1 MYICPAR
8 GTVIKTT
15 GKRYTVKTTDGE
27 IVQCR
32 LKGKFRIQGIKS
44 TNPIVVGDKVEV
56 EQESELWMIVKL
68 HERKNNILRKSVN
81 LSKQTH
87 IIAANI
93 DQAILMI
100 TLDSPVTTTG
110 FIDRFLVSAN
120 AYGVEVILLLNKID
134 LLDDTMRKNKNN
146 LQEVYEKIGYQFF
159 AFSVLNDDLSAIKT
173 LMKGKVNMISG
184 HSGVGKSTLIN
195 KLQPNLNIDTKQV
208 SDTHKQGQHTTT
220 FSELHDL
227 DFGASIIDT
236 PGIRGF
242 GLVELA
248 PEEIG
253 NYFPEFL
260 AIKQKCKYHNC
271 IHKNEPDCAVKS
283 ALEQEKIAISRY
295 KNYLTMLEEEQEHY
309 RTNDY

>member
-1 MYICPAR
+1 M
-8 GTVIKTT
+8 
-15 GKRYTVKTTDGE
+15 
-27 IVQCR
+27 
-32 LKGKFRIQGIKS
+32 
-44 TNPIVVGDKVEV
+44 
-56 EQESELWMIVKL
+56 QE
-68 HERKNNILRKSVN
+68 
-81 LSKQTH
+81 
-87 IIAANI
+87 A
-93 DQAILMI
+93 
-100 TLDSPVTTTG
+100 
-110 FIDRFLVSAN
+110 
-120 AYGVEVILLLNKID
+120 
-134 LLDDTMRKNKNN
+134 
-146 LQEVYEKIGYQFF
+146 YEKIGYKFF
-159 AFSVLNDDLSAIKT
+159 AFSVLNDDLSVIKN

-253 NYFPEFL
+253 NYFPEFF

-271 IHKNEPDCAVKS
+271 IHKNEPDCAVKT
-283 ALEQEKIAISRY
+283 ALENGEIAESRY
-295 KNYLTMLEEEQEHY
+295 KNYLNMLLEEEDHF

>member
-1 MYICPAR
+1 
-8 GTVIKTT
+8 
-15 GKRYTVKTTDGE
+15 
-27 IVQCR
+27 
-32 LKGKFRIQGIKS
+32 
-44 TNPIVVGDKVEV
+44 
-56 EQESELWMIVKL
+56 
-68 HERKNNILRKSVN
+68 
-81 LSKQTH
+81 
-87 IIAANI
+87 
-93 DQAILMI
+93 
-100 TLDSPVTTTG
+100 
-110 FIDRFLVSAN
+110 
-120 AYGVEVILLLNKID
+120 
-134 LLDDTMRKNKNN
+134 
-146 LQEVYEKIGYQFF
+146 
-159 AFSVLNDDLSAIKT
+159 
-173 LMKGKVNMISG
+173 MKGKINMISG

-253 NYFPEFL
+253 NYFPEFF

-271 IHKNEPDCAVKS
+271 IHKNEPDCAVKT
-283 ALEQEKIAISRY
+283 ALGNGEIAESRY
-295 KNYLTMLEEEQEHY
+295 KNYLNMLFEEEDNF

>member
-1 MYICPAR
+1 
-8 GTVIKTT
+8 
-15 GKRYTVKTTDGE
+15 
-27 IVQCR
+27 
-32 LKGKFRIQGIKS
+32 
-44 TNPIVVGDKVEV
+44 
-56 EQESELWMIVKL
+56 
-68 HERKNNILRKSVN
+68 
-81 LSKQTH
+81 
-87 IIAANI
+87 
-93 DQAILMI
+93 MI

-134 LLDDTMRKNKNN
+134 LLDDAMQKNKNN
-146 LQEVYEKIGYQFF
+146 LQEVYEKIGYKFF
-159 AFSVLNDDLSAIKT
+159 AFSVLNDDLSVIKT
-173 LMKGKVNMISG
+173 LMQDKVNMISG

-253 NYFPEFL
+253 DYFPEFF

-271 IHKNEPDCAVKS
+271 IHKNEPDCAVKTT
-283 ALEQEKIAISRY
+283 LENGEIAESRY
-295 KNYLTMLEEEQEHY
+295 KNYLNMLLEEEDNF